1 MRNTETC
8 AYFKM
13 NKLVIGYDFLDS
25 KNFKE
30 MCVTLINE
38 RIKITKN
45 NAQIHS

>member
-13 NKLVIGYDFLDS
+13 NKLVILDS

-38 RIKITKN
+38 RIKITNN